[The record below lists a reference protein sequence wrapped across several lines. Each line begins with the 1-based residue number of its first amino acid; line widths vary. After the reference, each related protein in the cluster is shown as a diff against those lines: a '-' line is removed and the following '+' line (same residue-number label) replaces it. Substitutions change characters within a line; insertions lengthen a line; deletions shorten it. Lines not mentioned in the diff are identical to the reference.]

1 MNTAHPLVGIVVL
14 NFNGRDCLLDCL
26 RSLDSL
32 TYREKF
38 VVVVDNGSEDGSMAL
53 ASAEFPE
60 HTYIFNKINKGFASG
75 MNVGLAAAYARGAEW
90 LWVFNND
97 AVAERDALDIL
108 IGEALRHEDVGLL
121 SPAIVDAVTGKLWFG
136 KGRIDSFR
144 MRVTHEAPSEK
155 EWQQE
160 SYQSEFLTG
169 CALLIR
175 RSLMA
180 QVGSFDERFFLYYED
195 ADLSVR
201 AHAAL
206 FQCLVVPRAVVRHT
220 EQSRENPR
228 KLYFLVLSGLL
239 FFAKHGNGWQRPY
252 FSVYATIR
260 RIKNR
265 IDGVFGRKNAT
276 IVRQAYHT
284 FFHGKTSSHLSH
296 FHKLP

>member
-1 MNTAHPLVGIVVL
+1 MVGTPLVGIIVL

-26 RSLDSL
+26 WSLDSL
-32 TYREKF
+32 TYQEKF
-38 VVVVDNGSEDGSMAL
+38 VVVVDNGSEDGSMAM
-53 ASAEFPE
+53 AQAQFPE
-60 HTYIFNKINKGFASG
+60 HTYIFNAENKGFASG
-75 MNVGLAAAYARGAEW
+75 MNVGLVAARTREAEW
-90 LWVFNND
+90 FWVFNND
-97 AVAERDALDIL
+97 AVAKSDALTVL
-108 IGEALRHEDVGLL
+108 MGEAVQHEDAGLL

-136 KGRIDSFR
+136 KGRIDSLR
-144 MRVTHEAPSEK
+144 MRVTHETPSQR
-155 EWQQE
+155 EWQQN

-175 RSLMA
+175 GDILSR
-180 QVGSFDERFFLYYED
+180 VGFFDERFFLYYED

-201 AHAAL
+201 ARTVG
-206 FQCLVVPRAVVRHT
+206 FQCLVVPRSVVQHA
-220 EQSRENPR
+220 EQSRENPS

-265 IDGVFGRKNAT
+265 IDGVFGRKNAA

-284 FFHGKTSSHLSH
+284 FFHGKKSSHFSH
-296 FHKLP
+296 FRQLP